1 MADGIVTFDS
11 ESDHPRIVPEF
22 YGRSPKES
30 SLRQIV
36 CAAVNAYPL
45 LILSPGYR
53 HKHQQY
59 AAEYE
64 QVFASRAMS
73 RIARKA
79 GLGPIVVALAC

>member
-1 MADGIVTFDS
+1 MTDGIVTFDS
-11 ESDHPRIVPEF
+11 ESNDPRIIPGF
-22 YGRSPKES
+22 YGQSPKAL

-45 LILSPGYR
+45 LTLSPVHR
-53 HKHQQY
+53 HRHQRY

-64 QVFASRAMS
+64 HVFASRATA